1 MSYQVPKFIEEE
13 TKLMGLI
20 TFNQLWILLSFAG
33 LLIILFALLQFWL
46 WIILFA
52 IITPLGLFITFG
64 KINNQPVYNF
74 FMSAVLHF
82 WLPKH
87 YLWQKEMIVS
97 EPSRNIPQKI
107 TPTSET
113 SSKKTLDKKTLDQ
126 LTNILDK

>member
-33 LLIILFALLQFWL
+33 LLILLFVLLQFWL

-52 IITPLGLFITFG
+52 ILVPFGLFITFG
-64 KINNQPVYNF
+64 KVNNQPVYNF

-87 YLWQKEMIVS
+87 YLWQKEMTISKAPKNV
-97 EPSRNIPQKI
+97 PQK
-107 TPTSET
+107 TASKSEI
-113 SSKKTLDKKTLDQ
+113 SSKKILNKETLEQ
-126 LTNILDK
+126 LTSILDK

>member
-33 LLIILFALLQFWL
+33 LLIFLFVLLQFWL

-52 IITPLGLFITFG
+52 ILVPFGLFITFG
-64 KINNQPVYNF
+64 RVNNQPIYNF
-74 FMSAVLHF
+74 FMSVVLHF

-87 YLWQKEMIVS
+87 YLWQKEMTVS
-97 EPSRNIPQKI
+97 KVSKNVPQKAASKPEI
-107 TPTSET
+107 
-113 SSKKTLDKKTLDQ
+113 SSKKTLDNKTLEQ

>member
-1 MSYQVPKFIEEE
+1 MAYQVPKFIEEE

-52 IITPLGLFITFG
+52 IITPLGLFVTFG
-64 KINNQPVYNF
+64 KVNNLPVYNF
-74 FMSAVLHF
+74 IMSAILHF

-87 YLWQKEMIVS
+87 YLWQKEMIAPTS
-97 EPSRNIPQKI
+97 SKNIPQKI
-107 TPTSET
+107 ISTSET
-113 SSKKTLDKKTLDQ
+113 SNKKILDKKTLDQ